1 MENQAFGAI
10 EHIARAVA
18 AGGRGDVGKIVTG
31 LPFGMSE
38 GKPKF
43 AARDLRQEVGA
54 HRVSAA
60 EPDQAAGKND
70 SCEIGLER
78 QRPADLLHHDHGLDR
93 PTAGAA
99 VFFVE
104 RQPKQAKLGIAL
116 PHAKTPAAR
125 LLHVA
130 LARFERV
137 VIGEQPLDAM
147 AQNLLLF
154 GQREIHFRTSILLR
168 RFAPRNDEG
177 HSPKIALAMMF
188 F

>member
-1 MENQAFGAI
+1 
-10 EHIARAVA
+10 
-18 AGGRGDVGKIVTG
+18 
-31 LPFGMSE
+31 MSE
-38 GKPKF
+38 RKPKF

-70 SCEIGLER
+70 GCEIGLER

-93 PTAGAA
+93 PAAGAA

-104 RQPKQAKLGIAL
+104 RQPEQAKLGIAL

-137 VIGEQPLDAM
+137 VIGEQPLDAV

-154 GQREIHFRTSILLR
+154 GQREIHFRTSRGRNGLIVSSSR
-168 RFAPRNDEG
+168 ISVPRCARPRNDVRQG
-177 HSPKIALAMMF
+177 HSPRIALAMMF